1 MSIILVSSVPFSKTP
16 LALRL
21 HPKYLKHIDWGQ
33 VKFTKDIMEGYVMP
47 KYGKTNWMEDDS
59 WTDIILDDVY
69 NKFYRD
75 EEEET
80 EVAKESEDIALSV
93 MKEKFLSMVEFEKA
107 TVKDYK
113 KLVVTDGMV
122 DYVLEK
128 YRNNWKCGDEIV
140 DVILEDLWLKYG
152 KGDKGKGKVHD
163 IQNRLEKLEVDLA
176 RAIKAKQ
183 AEHDKGKGKQLD
195 DDDLDAHDDDLDAL
209 DLENRIKKLEE
220 DFGRLL
226 KKKKANEA
234 KEAKNAKLAKETKKA
249 KKAKEAMLAEVVQVS
264 SNEDD
269 SSDEG
274 LFRDEDVV
282 LFNDVKYLLTDAE
295 ISMLNERP
303 TTFRAPT
310 ASTSIRSITPTAS
323 TSNAQA
329 ASTLAPRGYRKIVA
343 TGCVLGLRAP
353 NDPNAPP
360 PSATRKRK
368 SKK

>member
-21 HPKYLKHIDWGQ
+21 HPI
-33 VKFTKDIMEGYVMP
+33 KFTKDIMEGYVMP

-128 YRNNWKCGDEIV
+128 YRNNWKCEDE
-140 DVILEDLWLKYG
+140 ILEDLWLKYG
-152 KGDKGKGKVHD
+152 KGKEAEHDHLKVNKGDKGKGKEAEHESFEGD
-163 IQNRLEKLEVDLA
+163 KRKG
-176 RAIKAKQ
+176 KAK
-183 AEHDKGKGKQLD
+183 HDKGTGKQLD
-195 DDDLDAHDDDLDAL
+195 DVDLDDHNDDLDAHDDDLDAL

-226 KKKKANEA
+226 KKKNT
-234 KEAKNAKLAKETKKA
+234 KEAKNAKLEKEAKKA

-282 LFNDVKYLLTDAE
+282 LFNDVKYPLTDAE

-310 ASTSIRSITPTAS
+310 ASTSIRSTTPTAS
-323 TSNAQA
+323 TSNAQV
-329 ASTLAPRGYRKIVA
+329 ASTLAPRGYRKIAA